1 MSPSSPRCLTPLS
14 RNCLRNGAAC
24 GYLGTSNSHPNSP
37 STNLTVDSMSLLPP
51 VSSAN
56 TPTTSVFDVFL
67 SQRFVEPFPVTT
79 YPRTPSVSTSSNMP
93 SPSFSTVLHAT
104 RADPFNTLP
113 LQLSEEA
120 RMLLDHCEP
129 ETCHPFL
136 LWTQVVAV
144 AHFLLTIIPSNSR
157 YQSYSAAKKRRY

>member
-1 MSPSSPRCLTPLS
+1 MSPSSPRFLTPLS

-67 SQRFVEPFPVTT
+67 SQRRIPEHHQ
-79 YPRTPSVSTSSNMP
+79 
-93 SPSFSTVLHAT
+93 SP
-104 RADPFNTLP
+104 P
-113 LQLSEEA
+113 LQICHHLPSALFFLRRGRILSI
-120 RMLLDHCEP
+120 HCL
-129 ETCHPFL
+129 CNCL
-136 LWTQVVAV
+136 
-144 AHFLLTIIPSNSR
+144 
-157 YQSYSAAKKRRY
+157 KKRGCCWIIVSPKPVIPFSCGPRWLQLHTSY